1 MPGTD
6 RTYGAYL
13 NPRGGSRFSVIPG
26 RSDLTGCV
34 HRPKVILIS
43 NQTIRTGIDMLI
55 RSTEFIKS
63 ATRPAHY
70 PPPELPEIAFAG
82 RSNVGKSSLINVL
95 VNRKNLVRTSS
106 TPGRT
111 QLINFFNVNGTFTL
125 VDLPGYGFAKVP
137 LAVKKEWGPMM
148 ETYLS
153 RRENLRGV
161 VLILDIR
168 RTPTAEDRQML
179 NWLRTYSVAPILV
192 VTKCDKVSKNERAR
206 QAALIARTLEVAP
219 TELSFFS
226 ALSREGTDGIWSRVE
241 PLIQSGTASVSTP

>member
-1 MPGTD
+1 
-6 RTYGAYL
+6 
-13 NPRGGSRFSVIPG
+13 
-26 RSDLTGCV
+26 
-34 HRPKVILIS
+34 
-43 NQTIRTGIDMLI
+43 MLI
-55 RSTEFIKS
+55 KSTEFIKS

-153 RRENLRGV
+153 RRENLKGV

-179 NWLRTYSVAPILV
+179 DWLRGYGVTPILV
-192 VTKCDKVSKNERAR
+192 VTKCDKVSRNERAR
-206 QAALIARTLEVAP
+206 QSALIARTLEVDP
-219 TELSFFS
+219 VELSFFS
-226 ALSREGTDGIWSRVE
+226 ALSREGTDGIWARIE
-241 PLIQSGTASVSTP
+241 ALLELPPD

>member
-1 MPGTD
+1 MI
-6 RTYGAYL
+6 
-13 NPRGGSRFSVIPG
+13 V
-26 RSDLTGCV
+26 
-34 HRPKVILIS
+34 K
-43 NQTIRTGIDMLI
+43 
-55 RSTEFIKS
+55 STEFIKS
-63 ATRPAHY
+63 ATKPAHY
-70 PPPELPEIAFAG
+70 PPPDLPEIAFAG

-95 VNRKNLVRTSS
+95 VNRKNLVRTSN

-179 NWLRTYSVAPILV
+179 DWLRSYGVQPILV

-206 QAALIARTLEVAP
+206 QAALIASTLQVDKSEF
-219 TELSFFS
+219 SFFS
-226 ALSREGTDGIWSRVE
+226 ALSREGTDGIWERIEGVLGGE
-241 PLIQSGTASVSTP
+241 ETEQDQV